1 MAGTKQ
7 QCEIWR
13 TTCLFLLTSNNFKV
27 YLNTRAADNI
37 VPLSVVCDDKN
48 CKEKAEP
55 YLTFLR
61 RRELRK
67 EVKA

>member
-13 TTCLFLLTSNNFKV
+13 KTCLFLLTSNNFKV
-27 YLNTRAADNI
+27 YLNARAADNI
-37 VPLSVVCDDKN
+37 VPLSVVCDDQN

-55 YLTFLR
+55 
-61 RRELRK
+61 
-67 EVKA
+67 